1 MISRRVHAM
10 SPLCLGLFGQRNP
23 DGLSLG
29 NAAATTL
36 RLSLTPACGP
46 PLHAGADDTTGQHL
60 AGGDG
65 RVSSMRMPRAPA
77 GRARGARRVSPCWL
91 LQQLP

>member
-1 MISRRVHAM
+1 M

-46 PLHAGADDTTGQHL
+46 PLHAGADDTTGQGHISRNVNGEERTCLFIHL
-60 AGGDG
+60 
-65 RVSSMRMPRAPA
+65 P
-77 GRARGARRVSPCWL
+77 
-91 LQQLP
+91 